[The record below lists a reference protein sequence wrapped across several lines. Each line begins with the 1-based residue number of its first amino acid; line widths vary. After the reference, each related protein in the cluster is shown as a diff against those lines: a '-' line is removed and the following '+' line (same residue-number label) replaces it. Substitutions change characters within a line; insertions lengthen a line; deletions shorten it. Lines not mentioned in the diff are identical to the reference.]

1 MQVINPIADCEE
13 LCLEI
18 SSEDDEIRCT
28 FLMEHLESLIERMEG
43 AGLYCSQIQKD
54 HQRQRCVAWFEPTFT

>member
-1 MQVINPIADCEE
+1 MQVVNPIADCEE

-18 SSEDDEIRCT
+18 SSEDEEIKCVLPMKHLDS
-28 FLMEHLESLIERMEG
+28 LMERMEG

-54 HQRQRCVAWFEPTFT
+54 YERHRCVAWFEPTFT